1 MGEGYFLYVP
11 QSIMFKV
18 WGHSVERKLLDP
30 TSGEAWLF
38 LIVVDLIEFEF
49 ARDGGKTMSRLRLA
63 REGRRV

>member
-1 MGEGYFLYVP
+1 
-11 QSIMFKV
+11 MFKV